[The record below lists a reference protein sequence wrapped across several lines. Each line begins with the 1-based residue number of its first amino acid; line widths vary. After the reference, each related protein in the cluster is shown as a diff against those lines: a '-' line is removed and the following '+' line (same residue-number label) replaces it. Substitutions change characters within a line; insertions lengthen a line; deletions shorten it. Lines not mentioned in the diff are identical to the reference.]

1 MMKEKNYIKLRRGD
15 NIFTI
20 ATWYGSVINSNIGKF
35 NQVQSL
41 IDSGEYQ
48 AAYNLNESIVT
59 ELLPEQNQKAYNK
72 IYLGRYLRM
81 QSMPV
86 SH

>member
-1 MMKEKNYIKLRRGD
+1 MKEKFYAVLREEA
-15 NIFTI
+15 NPCTI
-20 ATWYGSVINSNIGKF
+20 ATWYNTVINNNIGKF
-35 NQVQSL
+35 NQVQ
-41 IDSGEYQ
+41 IFINSGEYQ
-48 AAYNLNESIVT
+48 AAYNLNESIIT
-59 ELLPEQNQKAYNK
+59 ELLPEQNQKTYNK